1 MKKTVNCEFLG
12 GGRIYR
18 APEIEM
24 YESVVERGFQNSP
37 GSDPDGLSDIDGE
50 NVTNETSNWGL

>member
-18 APEIEM
+18 TPEIEM
-24 YESVVERGFQNSP
+24 YESVVERGFQTSP
-37 GSDPDGLSDIDGE
+37 WGEEGRTGTLNYDETNNNLDI
-50 NVTNETSNWGL
+50 